1 MFQIKF
7 PRELFDVLSRERALG
22 KIVGLVPTMGALH
35 AGHFALIERAISEC
49 DTVCV
54 SIFVNPLQFNA
65 LEDFER
71 YPRHLAYDLASIEKL
86 GVQVAFYP
94 ELEDLHLIPSQ
105 VRISVA
111 GISEPME
118 GVFRSG
124 HFDGVATVVS
134 KLLIAA
140 GPCAVYFGEK
150 DYQQTRV
157 IAELVREYHFPVE
170 IRIVATLRE
179 DSGLALSS
187 RNQLLSPAARGA
199 AAGIYRAFEL
209 GKRAALLGE
218 LPNDV
223 LSKMRVTMV
232 ETAASFDVELRIDYL
247 ELVGIK
253 DLKPVISFDATSRFF
268 CAASYDGVRLIDNMA
283 VFE

>member
-7 PRELFDVLSRERALG
+7 PRELFDVLSRERAQG

-35 AGHFALIERAISEC
+35 DGHFALIERAIREC
-49 DTVCV
+49 DSVCV

-71 YPRHLAYDLASIEKL
+71 YPRQLASDLASVEKL
-86 GVQVAFYP
+86 GVQVAFCP
-94 ELEDLHLIPSQ
+94 ELEDLHPVPSQ
-105 VRISVA
+105 VRTSVS

-118 GVFRSG
+118 GVFRPG

-140 GPCAVYFGEK
+140 GPCAAYFGEK

-157 IAELVREYHFPVE
+157 IAELVHEYHFPVE
-170 IRIVATLRE
+170 IRTVTTLRE
-179 DSGLALSS
+179 ESGLALSS

-199 AAGIYRAFEL
+199 ASGIYRAFEL
-209 GKRAALLGE
+209 GKQAALLGE
-218 LPNDV
+218 VSNHV
-223 LSKMRVTMV
+223 LSKMRATMV
-232 ETAASFDVELRIDYL
+232 ETAATFDVDLRIDYL

-253 DLKPVISFDATSRFF
+253 DLKPVVSFEATSRFF